1 MHFWKMYAAVA
12 GALVVVLMGSNAE
25 AATAFDKPL
34 KTIHVPLPKD
44 PDNPQA
50 KTEVACFVYP
60 HFMVKQIDLG
70 EEGADQLSIIPSATR
85 ACQKKN
91 FADEKIIPAKDWSGY
106 FSGVKGDFVVF
117 DADDGWND
125 GLGFAVFDPAA
136 KKLFEDVQK
145 KWIAIDTSPSA
156 LKLHYVRVYGA
167 KCSLMSDKTC
177 WQQIER
183 DTGLTGTAPD
193 CTALYRAEQKRTP
206 KFAKEDL
213 ADPTV
218 IDYEVTA
225 TIDAHGHKLV
235 PVTGKALR
243 CRPAE

>member
-1 MHFWKMYAAVA
+1 MRFWKMCGAVIC
-12 GALVVVLMGSNAE
+12 GLGIALVASNAQ
-25 AATAFDKPL
+25 AASGFDKPL

-44 PDNPQA
+44 HDNPQA
-50 KTEVACFVYP
+50 KPEVACFLFP

-70 EEGADQLSIIPSATR
+70 EVGADQLSIDPSTGR
-85 ACQKKN
+85 VCQKKN
-91 FADEKIIPAKDWSGY
+91 SADEKIVSPRDWSGY
-106 FSGVKGDFVVF
+106 FGGVKSDFVVF

-125 GLGFAVFDPAA
+125 GLGFAVFDPAT

-145 KWIAIDTSPSA
+145 KWIAIDASQST

-183 DTGLTGTAPD
+183 DTGMTGAAPD
-193 CTALYRAEQKRTP
+193 CAALYRAEQKRVP
-206 KFAKEDL
+206 KFAKETL

-225 TIDAHGHKLV
+225 TIDAHGHKLA